1 MLNEMCL
8 RVATVSIGQETDGR
22 KMLNNNFDCQLLKMW
37 CELLE
42 SAWISIKRQSMVV
55 CANHS
60 HERLLTILLLFR
72 LEVNFIERGTE
83 NHYNGFYCSR
93 STCKFCMYLTK
104 IERKIV
110 SLLQRKKN
118 EENCCWLQCRCVAW
132 RGIMR
137 STSSRALEIA
147 FLWICNETLE

>member
-8 RVATVSIGQETDGR
+8 RVATVSIGQEIDGR
-22 KMLNNNFDCQLLKMW
+22 KMLNNNFDCQLLKMC

-72 LEVNFIERGTE
+72 MEVNFIERGTE

-110 SLLQRKKN
+110 SLLQRKK
-118 EENCCWLQCRCVAW
+118 ERRELLLTPVPLCCLTWNYEVDLFS
-132 RGIMR
+132 
-137 STSSRALEIA
+137 STWNRFFMDL
-147 FLWICNETLE
+147 